1 MEKRFLEFCEKQ
13 DLFTPHRRVL
23 VALSGGLDSMN
34 LYELLYKNKERLKIH
49 LVLAHVN
56 HGQRPESDLEESELR
71 TLADRRE
78 TRIHVA
84 HYSGDFTEAKART
97 FRYDLDRKSVV

>member
-34 LYELLYKNKERLKIH
+34 LYELLYKNKSSYRFI
-49 LVLAHVN
+49 
-56 HGQRPESDLEESELR
+56 ESIWYSLMSIMDK
-71 TLADRRE
+71 DQN
-78 TRIHVA
+78 RI
-84 HYSGDFTEAKART
+84 
-97 FRYDLDRKSVV
+97 

>member
-71 TLADRRE
+71 ALGER
-78 TRIHVA
+78 HV
-84 HYSGDFTEAKART
+84 SMWLTIRVILQKQKLVPFVMI
-97 FRYDLDRKSVV
+97 F

>member
-34 LYELLYKNKERLKIH
+34 LYELYIRIKN
-49 LVLAHVN
+49 
-56 HGQRPESDLEESELR
+56 D
-71 TLADRRE
+71 
-78 TRIHVA
+78 
-84 HYSGDFTEAKART
+84 
-97 FRYDLDRKSVV
+97 

>member
-34 LYELLYKNKERLKIH
+34 LYELLYKNKERLK
-49 LVLAHVN
+49 N
-56 HGQRPESDLEESELR
+56 PSGTRSCQSW
-71 TLADRRE
+71 TK
-78 TRIHVA
+78 TRI
-84 HYSGDFTEAKART
+84 G
-97 FRYDLDRKSVV
+97 FRRK